1 MKINAVIWDYDGT
14 LADTRMKNI
23 NVTKAVVAEIM
34 GDRYVKNSVLDSLEN
49 YEKAN
54 AKAANWRELYR
65 NEFGMNDT
73 QIDNAGKL
81 WTKHQMFDKTEV
93 QLFAGIS
100 FTITGL
106 AKYSQG
112 IVSQNSSKVIK
123 NNLEK
128 FNIEKYFNH
137 IVGYEEVDYAK
148 QKPNPTGLL
157 TCISA
162 ITDLNV
168 DNSVIYIGDHIT
180 DIECAHRCNDKL
192 GNKTV
197 ISILLNNKR
206 NNLSEGWAQSPDFIA
221 DHPENILEIIKHIHN
236 SN

>member
-23 NVTKAVVAEIM
+23 NVTKAVVAEIL
-34 GDRYVKNSVLDSLEN
+34 GDRFVKNSALDSIEN

-54 AKAANWRELYR
+54 ANAAHWRELYR

-81 WTKHQMFDKTEV
+81 WTKHQMLDNTEV

-100 FTITGL
+100 LTITIL
-106 AKYSQG
+106 DKYPQA

-123 NNLEK
+123 NNLK
-128 FNIEKYFNH
+128 IFNIGKYFNH
-137 IVGYEEVDYAK
+137 IVGYEEVDYAN
-148 QKPNPTGLL
+148 QKPNPTGLI

-162 ITDLNV
+162 ITDLTI
-168 DNSVIYIGDHIT
+168 DNSIIYVGDHIT
-180 DIECAHRCNDKL
+180 DIECAHRANEKL
-192 GNKTV
+192 GSKTV
-197 ISILLNNKR
+197 ISILLNNKK
-206 NNLSEGWAQSPDFIA
+206 NNLSKGWKHSPDFIA
-221 DHPENILEIIKHIHN
+221 DHPEDILDIIKHINN
-236 SN
+236 SS